1 MPRKAVAQG
10 ICDKLRSTR
19 CLCMT
24 LVMPYSLGQTRM
36 AGWNRVSSS
45 EKLLDKES
53 LGSGQRVCTN
63 YQGPWLLN
71 AQSAHRACSYD
82 IRI

>member
-1 MPRKAVAQG
+1 MPWKAVAQG
-10 ICDKLRSTR
+10 ICDKLRGAW
-19 CLCMT
+19 CPCMT
-24 LVMPYSLGQTRM
+24 LVMPNSSGQTRV

-53 LGSGQRVCTN
+53 LESGQRVCTN
-63 YQGPWLLN
+63 YQGLWLLN